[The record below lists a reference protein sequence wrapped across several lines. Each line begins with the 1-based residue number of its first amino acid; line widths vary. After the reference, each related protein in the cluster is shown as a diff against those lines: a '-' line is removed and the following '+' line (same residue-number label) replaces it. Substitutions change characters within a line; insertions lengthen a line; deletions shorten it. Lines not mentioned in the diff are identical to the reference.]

1 MMRTLAGL
9 CGLALLATCLTG
21 SALADEELGV
31 KDLPKAVVAA
41 VKARYPQGEIKE
53 VEMETEAG
61 KTVYEVEVEIESDG
75 RETELTLSITPEG
88 KILEIEK
95 DIAAKDLPK
104 AVADVLAAKYPKASY
119 QRIEEV
125 VKVENGKDKLDSYE
139 VLVVTADKK
148 KLEASVSP
156 IGEIKGQKEA
166 ADDNDEED
174 EDD

>member
-1 MMRTLAGL
+1 MRTLAGL

-41 VKARYPQGEIKE
+41 VKARYPQGEIEE
-53 VEMETEAG
+53 VEQETEDG

-75 RETELTLSITPEG
+75 HETELTLSLTPEG

-95 DIAAKDLPK
+95 EIAAKDLPK
-104 AVADVLAAKYPKASY
+104 AVAEALAAKYPKASY

-125 VKVENGKDKLDSYE
+125 VKVENDKDKLDSYE
-139 VLVVTADKK
+139 VLVLTADKK
-148 KLEASVSP
+148 KLATSVTP
-156 IGEIKGQKEA
+156 NGKIKEQKEA
-166 ADDNDEED
+166 EDDNDKED